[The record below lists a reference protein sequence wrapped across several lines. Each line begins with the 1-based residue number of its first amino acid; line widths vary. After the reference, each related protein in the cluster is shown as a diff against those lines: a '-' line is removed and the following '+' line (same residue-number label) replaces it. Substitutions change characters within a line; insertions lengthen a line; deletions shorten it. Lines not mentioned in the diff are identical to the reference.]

1 MMRMRVARR
10 ALGFGL
16 FVGAL
21 ALGWAFGGR
30 NSSPIAVDYLLGVT
44 PAAPLWGVLLGAF
57 ALGIGGVGAWGAFQ
71 VAKLRLVGRRY
82 RKKIE
87 ALESEVHQLR
97 NLPLADEPGPGNPL
111 SADPAPGSALGRGA

>member
-1 MMRMRVARR
+1 MKRMRVVRR
-10 ALGFGL
+10 VLGFGL

-30 NSSPIAVDYLLGVT
+30 NSSPISVDYLLGMT

-57 ALGIGGVGAWGAFQ
+57 VLGAGGVGAWGAFQ
-71 VAKLRLVGRRY
+71 VAKLQLVGRRY

-97 NLPLADEPGPGNPL
+97 NLPLADEPGL
-111 SADPAPGSALGRGA
+111 ADPLIADTAPGSALGRGA

>member
-44 PAAPLWGVLLGAF
+44 PTAPLWGVLLGAF
-57 ALGIGGVGAWGAFQ
+57 VLGAGGVGTFFAFQ
-71 VAKLRLVGRRY
+71 VAKLQLVARRY
-82 RKKIE
+82 RKKVAE
-87 ALESEVHQLR
+87 FESEVHQLR
-97 NLPLADEPGPGNPL
+97 NLPLADEPGLG
-111 SADPAPGSALGRGA
+111 DPRTAETAPGPALGRGA

>member
-1 MMRMRVARR
+1 MMRMRFARR

-57 ALGIGGVGAWGAFQ
+57 AMGAVGVGAWGAFQ
-71 VAKLRLVGRRY
+71 VAKLELVARRY
-82 RKKIE
+82 RKQVHG
-87 ALESEVHQLR
+87 LESEVHQLR
-97 NLPLADEPGPGNPL
+97 NLPLADEPGRGDPL
-111 SADPAPGSALGRGA
+111 AADIAPGPALGRGA